1 MLSRNNYGLDLFD
14 EFFRDPFFNSQ
25 YKESK
30 DKPMRT
36 DIYETADIYLLEIEL
51 PGFAR
56 EDIQAE
62 LQKGYLTI
70 TASQSKRI
78 EEGDEKL
85 RLTHQERYHGSYKR
99 SFFVGEEL
107 RQEDIKAAFKDGIL
121 KLTVPKKIPKK
132 IDDTRRF
139 ISIE

>member
-14 EFFRDPFFNSQ
+14 EFFKDPFFRTT
-25 YKESK
+25 YKDTK

-36 DIYETADIYLLEIEL
+36 DIYETNGVYLLEIEL
-51 PGFAR
+51 PGFSR

-70 TASQSKRI
+70 SASQNRRI

-85 RLTHQERYHGSYKR
+85 HLVHQERYHGSYKR
-99 SFFVGEEL
+99 SFYVGEEL
-107 RQEDIKAAFKDGIL
+107 RQEDIKASFKDGIL
-121 KLTVPKKIPKK
+121 KLTVPKEVPKK
-132 IDDTRRF
+132 IDTSKHF
-139 ISIE
+139 IAIE

>member
-14 EFFRDPFFNSQ
+14 EFFKDPFFRTN
-25 YKESK
+25 YADKK

-36 DIYETADIYLLEIEL
+36 DIYETGELYLLEIEL
-51 PGFAR
+51 PGFNR

-62 LQKGYLTI
+62 LEKGYLTI
-70 TASQSKRI
+70 TANQSKHI

-85 RLTHQERYHGSYKR
+85 RLVHQERYNGSYKR
-99 SFFVGEEL
+99 SFYVGDQL
-107 RQEDIKAAFKDGIL
+107 QQEDIKASFKDGIL
-121 KLTVPKKIPKK
+121 KLTVPKEVPKK
-132 IDDTRRF
+132 IEDTRRY

>member
-14 EFFRDPFFNSQ
+14 EFFKDPFFRTN
-25 YKESK
+25 YADMK

-36 DIYETADIYLLEIEL
+36 DIYEAGDLYLLEIEL
-51 PGFAR
+51 PGFNR

-62 LQKGYLTI
+62 LEKGYLTI
-70 TASQSKRI
+70 TANQTKRI

-85 RLTHQERYHGSYKR
+85 RLVHQERYHGSYKR
-99 SFFVGEEL
+99 SFYVGDKL
-107 RQEDIKAAFKDGIL
+107 QQEDIKASFKDGIL
-121 KLTVPKKIPKK
+121 KLTVPKEVPKK
-132 IDDTRRF
+132 IEDTRRY